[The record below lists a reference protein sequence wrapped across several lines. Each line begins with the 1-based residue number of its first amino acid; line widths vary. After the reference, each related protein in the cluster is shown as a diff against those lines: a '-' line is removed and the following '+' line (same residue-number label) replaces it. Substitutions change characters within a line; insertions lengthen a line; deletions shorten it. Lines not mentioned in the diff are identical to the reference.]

1 MTRLGILVAPMLL
14 AGCLKIALVD
24 PAVTLAT
31 AQIEAWNRAG
41 VDPIS
46 VSEDTRAR
54 MALACGTV
62 SGLVAIARP
71 NNDRAQ
77 RAILGFCEVAAKVAE

>member
-1 MTRLGILVAPMLL
+1 MRRLGFLFIPLAL
-14 AGCLKIALVD
+14 AGCLKVALVD
-24 PAVTLAT
+24 PAVTFAT

-41 VDPIS
+41 VDPIK

-71 NNDRAQ
+71 NNERAQ
-77 RAILGFCEVAAKVAE
+77 TAIQGFCAVAGQVAK